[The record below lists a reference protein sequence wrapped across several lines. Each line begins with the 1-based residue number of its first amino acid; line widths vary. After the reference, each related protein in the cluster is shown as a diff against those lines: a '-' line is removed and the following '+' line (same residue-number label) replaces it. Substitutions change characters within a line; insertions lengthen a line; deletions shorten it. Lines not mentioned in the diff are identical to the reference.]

1 LKNKKGG
8 IRTGNPELFAN
19 DDKIFFSKIKNKDKT
34 VVVLNCGMGDHI
46 VFKKILPELKNPVIY
61 SCYPDIVPG
70 KSIADAYMELGNIDE
85 YNIYAKMDQWNWKDS
100 LENAFRKMYN
110 VEK

>member
-1 LKNKKGG
+1 
-8 IRTGNPELFAN
+8 
-19 DDKIFFSKIKNKDKT
+19 
-34 VVVLNCGMGDHI
+34 
-46 VFKKILPELKNPVIY
+46 
-61 SCYPDIVPG
+61 
-70 KSIADAYMELGNIDE
+70 MELGNIDE